1 MEKKDYMK
9 RMENIHISSV
19 HVYQGT
25 IVTARVQ
32 RRTWRR
38 YAVCRISSGK
48 GVLKLDHAVHL
59 VSENDWFIFEP
70 GMYMEIETNGEAPL
84 RYQII
89 LFSYVGLVRQQ
100 AAWRTEMFDFPVTGK
115 LQLSEST
122 REVQQ
127 MLDQLVHFTPRFR
140 ELENIE
146 TKQRLHRLLIRLIR
160 NVKSNAAPQA
170 GMDQVLNY
178 MTHHYMKEIR
188 IEQLA
193 AMAGLSV
200 NHFTRTFKREFHMT
214 PVEYLMQQRISKAK
228 QLLFSTEKIRVI
240 AERVGYKDEH
250 YFSRVFKKR
259 EGIAPT
265 LYMKNKI
272 SRIAALYYGLD
283 DAVMTL
289 GLEPVSALSY
299 EQRVGSHPSVVESQ
313 AFRHSGLMLSSLNQN
328 FDRLKGVQP
337 DLIITSDRMQLDH
350 SLQHIAPTAI
360 LKHTNDIA
368 NSLLYMADV
377 MGRSEQAVRWIE
389 QHAELS
395 RVLQADLRSRWGK
408 QRVMFIR
415 ITAHFTRIYGKH
427 NQVGALLYE
436 DLGFLMPAHFPEGE
450 WAIELHEGE
459 LPLYDTDHLFVM
471 IDPTA
476 EAYARWRQLQ
486 QSSEWTGFTAVQLG
500 HVHDAG
506 DIFFRALGPAGRLW
520 SMRYVA
526 GMLGVKVR

>member
-9 RMENIHISSV
+9 RLENIHISSV
-19 HVYQGT
+19 HVYQGA
-25 IVTARVQ
+25 IVTAQVQ

-48 GVLKLDHAVHL
+48 GVLKLNHAVHL
-59 VSENDWFIFEP
+59 VSENDWVIFEP

-127 MLDQLVHFTPRFR
+127 MLDQLVHSTPRFR

-146 TKQRLHRLLIRLIR
+146 NKQQLHRLLIRLIR

-170 GMDQVLNY
+170 GMDQVLSY

-265 LYMKNKI
+265 LFMKNKVN
-272 SRIAALYYGLD
+272 RIAALYYGLD
-283 DAVMTL
+283 DAVTTL

-299 EQRVGSHPSVVESQ
+299 GQRVS
-313 AFRHSGLMLSSLNQN
+313 RHASNLQSEPLGHSPLMLDSFDPN
-328 FDRLKGVQP
+328 FDRLRGIQP
-337 DLIITSDRMQLDH
+337 DLIITSDRMQLNS
-350 SLQHIAPTAI
+350 SLHRIAPTAV
-360 LKHTNDIA
+360 LRHTDDIA
-368 NSLLYMADV
+368 ENLLYMAGV
-377 MGRSEQAVRWIE
+377 MGRNEQAVRWIE
-389 QHAELS
+389 QHAKL
-395 RVLQADLRSRWGK
+395 RDVLKAGLRSRWGK
-408 QRVMFIR
+408 QRGMFIR

-427 NQVGALLYE
+427 NQVGPLLYE
-436 DLGFLMPAHFPEGE
+436 DLGFLLPAHFPEGE
-450 WAIELHEGE
+450 WAVEMYESHWK
-459 LPLYDTDHLFVM
+459 LYDADHLFVM
-471 IDPTA
+471 VDPVA
-476 EAYARWRQLQ
+476 EAYDRWRQLQ
-486 QSSEWTGFTAVQLG
+486 QSGEWTHLTAVRMG
-500 HVHDAG
+500 HVYDAG
-506 DIFFRALGPAGRLW
+506 DIFFRTLGPAGRLW
-520 SMRYVA
+520 SMHYVA
-526 GMLGVKVR
+526 GLLGVKAR